1 MLTRSVI
8 PALAFLP
15 GLVFALPA
23 IASPEL
29 DRVREW
35 RRANEAAIV
44 TEFEALLAMPNVA
57 TNLGDVRRNADAIV
71 AMLQRRGIEAQ
82 LLTDGGSAT
91 PPAVY
96 AERRVAGATRT
107 LLFYAHYDGQP
118 VDATGWQSDPWTP
131 TWRDARHDRGG
142 RVLDAPDRAKL
153 DPDWRLYARGAA
165 DDKAGVV
172 AIVNALGALD
182 ALALEPSV
190 NVRILFEGEEEA
202 GSPHL
207 PGLLRRHRALL
218 GADAWIVCDGPVH
231 SSGRKQV
238 VYGVRGDMNVHLTV
252 HGPKRPLHSGHYGNW
267 APNPA
272 MHLAA
277 LLASMKDED
286 GRVAIEGWYEGA
298 VPLGAR
304 ERAALDA
311 VPSLD
316 ESIKRELGLAAT
328 ELGGGVPLVEAIQLP
343 SLNVNGFRAGN
354 VGAEAS
360 NAIMTEARATLD
372 LRLVA
377 GITPAMQLRRL
388 VAHAEREGWHVI
400 GGEPTDA
407 ERLAYPKLVTIVP
420 EAGGYAASRT
430 PMDLPIAQAVSRA
443 IAAASEGP
451 IVEMPTLGG
460 SLPLVHVNEI
470 LEAPTIVV
478 PIANADNNQHAED
491 ENLRLGNLWDGIEA
505 MAALMRLGE

>member
-1 MLTRSVI
+1 MRIRPVLS
-8 PALAFLP
+8 ALAFVSVLLLAP
-15 GLVFALPA
+15 PA
-23 IASPEL
+23 AATPDL

-44 TEFEALLAMPNVA
+44 TEFEALLALPNVA
-57 TNLGDVRRNADAIV
+57 TRLDDVRRNADAIV
-71 AMLQRRGIEAQ
+71 AMLARRGLEAR
-82 LLTDGGSAT
+82 LLTDGGPDT

-118 VDATGWQSDPWTP
+118 VDASEWQSDPWTP

-153 DPDWRLYARGAA
+153 DPEWRLYARGAA

-172 AIVNALGALD
+172 AIVNALGAL
-182 ALALEPSV
+182 AAIGLEPSV
-190 NVRILFEGEEEA
+190 NVRVLFEGEEEA

-207 PGLLRRHRALL
+207 PALLRRHREQLR
-218 GADAWIVCDGPVH
+218 ADAWIVCDGPVH
-231 SSGRKQV
+231 PSGRRQV
-238 VYGVRGDMNVHLTV
+238 VYGVRGDLNVHLTV

-272 MHLAA
+272 MRLAA
-277 LLASMKDED
+277 LLASMKGAD
-286 GRVAIEGWYEGA
+286 GRVSIEGWYEGA

-304 ERAALDA
+304 ERAALGA

-316 ESIKRELGLAAT
+316 AALKRELGLAAT
-328 ELGGGVPLVEAIQLP
+328 ELGGDVSLVEAIQLP

-388 VAHAEREGWHVI
+388 VAHAEREGWHVLER
-400 GGEPTDA
+400 EPTDA
-407 ERLAYPKLVTIVP
+407 ERLAHAKLVTIVP

-443 IAAASEGP
+443 IAAASDAA

-470 LEAPTIVV
+470 LGAPTIVV

-491 ENLRLGNLWDGIEA
+491 ENLRLGNLWDGIET
-505 MAALMRLGE
+505 MVALMRLD